1 MEMLLNE
8 TIAGILVPKQMLQT
22 TTKQDDLMPISLM
35 TCRTTVGKE
44 SGKLLRLLFASGGM
58 KTMNH
63 ERVLLQ
69 GSEIRIDSQ
78 DCMCNTVAGQFNANK
93 SVVVKDFDLRTGK
106 DLYGFQYSQLRS

>member
-1 MEMLLNE
+1 
-8 TIAGILVPKQMLQT
+8 
-22 TTKQDDLMPISLM
+22 MPISLM
-35 TCRTTVGKE
+35 TYRTTVGKE

-58 KTMNH
+58 KMMNH

-93 SVVVKDFDLRTGK
+93 SVVVEDFDLRTGK